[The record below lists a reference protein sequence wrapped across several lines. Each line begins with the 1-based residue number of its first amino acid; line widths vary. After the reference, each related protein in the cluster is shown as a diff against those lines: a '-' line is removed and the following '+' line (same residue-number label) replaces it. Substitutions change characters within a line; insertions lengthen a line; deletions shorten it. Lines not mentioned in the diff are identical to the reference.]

1 MKKFILPVVL
11 VMTGAG
17 AAFATN
23 QAKVSEVKNTAQ
35 PGYLYNST
43 LGVCEMKAECTTEEG
58 DVCTVNNIDG
68 QPQVFG
74 ISGGLSTCNIELHQ
88 PRVN

>member
-23 QAKVSEVKNTAQ
+23 QSKVNDAKEIPQ
-35 PGYLYNST
+35 DGYLYNST
-43 LGVCEMKAECTTEEG
+43 LGGCEKKADCKTEEG
-58 DVCTVNNIDG
+58 DVCTVNNMTG

-74 ISGGLSTCNIELHQ
+74 VSEDLTTCNTVLYQDRI
-88 PRVN
+88 N

>member
-11 VMTGAG
+11 VMMGTG

-23 QAKVSEVKNTAQ
+23 SAKVREGNSSPQ
-35 PGYLYNST
+35 PGYRYNST
-43 LGVCEMKAECTTEEG
+43 LGVCEMKAECTTDQG
-58 DVCTVNNIDG
+58 DVCTVGNIDG

-74 ISGGLSTCNIELHQ
+74 IAGDLSTCNTVLYQ
-88 PRVN
+88 PPVH